1 MPTGMCR
8 ICSFGSPH
16 LQLFLRGMDAHPQSD
31 FIGISLQPQSGM
43 DGLFPQPHSD
53 KDVLVPQAHYC
64 MIGLAPYPQS
74 GVDVFRHIVSP
85 VITLRPV
92 PEHG

>member
-31 FIGISLQPQSGM
+31 FIGISCSRNPAWMVYHRSRN
-43 DGLFPQPHSD
+43 PTW
-53 KDVLVPQAHYC
+53 
-64 MIGLAPYPQS
+64 MIDYHNHNLA
-74 GVDVFRHIVSP
+74 
-85 VITLRPV
+85 
-92 PEHG
+92 

>member
-43 DGLFPQPHSD
+43 DGLSRSRNPTW
-53 KDVLVPQAHYC
+53 
-64 MIGLAPYPQS
+64 MIDYHNHNLA
-74 GVDVFRHIVSP
+74 
-85 VITLRPV
+85 
-92 PEHG
+92 

>member
-31 FIGISLQPQSGM
+31 FIGIRHGWFISAAAIRHGWFITTTTIRHEWFISTTTIRRGW
-43 DGLFPQPHSD
+43 FP
-53 KDVLVPQAHYC
+53 AHR
-64 MIGLAPYPQS
+64 IA
-74 GVDVFRHIVSP
+74 RHH
-85 VITLRPV
+85 TTT
-92 PEHG
+92 GT

>member
-16 LQLFLRGMDAHPQSD
+16 LQLFLRGMEQSD

-43 DGLFPQPHSD
+43 DGLSPQPQSD
-53 KDVLVPQAHYC
+53 MDDLLPQPQSG
-64 MIGLAPYPQS
+64 MNGLSPQPQS
-74 GVDVFRHIVSP
+74 GVDGFRHIVSP
-85 VITLRPV
+85 GITQRPV